1 MAAGG
6 QIYIRELTV
15 EDVSP
20 EYVGWLNDSHINQ
33 FMEVRHTV
41 STEKSCRAFVQSMLD
56 DPSSFLFGI
65 YSASDGRHIGNIKIG
80 FINWH
85 YKSGQ
90 ISFFIGDKSCWG
102 RGYASEAILLVNRFG
117 FCELGLERLEAGC
130 YESNFASLKALMRC
144 GYSVE
149 GFFRK
154 SFVLNGRRES
164 CFWLGLLK
172 SETAYAAS

>member
-1 MAAGG
+1 MTSGG
-6 QIYIRELTV
+6 RIYIRELTV
-15 EDVSP
+15 GDVSP
-20 EYVGWLNDSHINQ
+20 EYVNWLNDNVVNQ

-41 STEKSCRAFVQSMLD
+41 STEENCRAFVQSISD
-56 DPSSFLFGI
+56 DPCSFLFGI
-65 YSASDGRHIGNIKIG
+65 YTASDGRHIGNIKIG

-85 YKSGQ
+85 YKTGQ
-90 ISFFIGDKSCWG
+90 VSFFIGDRGCWG
-102 RGYASEAILLVNRFG
+102 RGYASEAILLVSQYG

-130 YESNFASLKALMRC
+130 YESNLASLKALMRC

-172 SETAYAAS
+172 SETAHATS

>member
-1 MAAGG
+1 MTASGR
-6 QIYIRELTV
+6 IYIRELTV

-20 EYVGWLNDSHINQ
+20 EYVDWLNDGAINQ
-33 FMEVRHTV
+33 FMEIRHTV
-41 STEKSCRAFVQSMLD
+41 STEVSCRAFVQSMSD

-65 YSASDGRHIGNIKIG
+65 YTASDGRHIGNIKIG
-80 FINWH
+80 FINWR
-85 YKSGQ
+85 YKTGQ
-90 ISFFIGDKSCWG
+90 VSFFIGDKNCWG
-102 RGYASEAILLVNRFG
+102 RGYASEAILLVSQFA

-130 YESNFASLKALMRC
+130 YESNLASLRALMRC

-154 SFVLNGRRES
+154 SFVLNDRRES